1 MTTIE
6 SEYEQGHIPSN
17 DYRTYVVVDNLS
29 YLGIGIHFTLI
40 FLFWW
45 LGYDTLAVF
54 NIFSTVVWITA
65 KQTNKQGKHK
75 LAFVLLIT
83 EIVLHCVLAV
93 YYLGW
98 QGGFQYYLIPTI
110 PLVLF
115 NNTFNTKL
123 TVLMAFVLTLLFTL
137 IYAFTFGEVYQ
148 YSSPGIIE
156 ILNYI
161 NIFSALFALVVISY
175 YFRLASMLSEQQLE
189 LLAKSDYLTG
199 LFNRRGALEFL
210 NKQHQLRKRQHG
222 VFSIVMADIDYFKKL
237 NDKYGHQCG
246 DEVLYEVA
254 HVLKRGLRETDMVAR
269 WGGEEFLIVLLDT
282 TESAAEGT
290 CENLRRDIE
299 RHTFHY
305 KGQSF
310 SVRLTFG
317 VAEHLPENN
326 IDSTIDNADAALYK
340 GKNEG
345 RNRVCLWTDL
355 KVS

>member
-6 SEYEQGHIPSN
+6 PQYEQEHIPSN
-17 DYRTYVVVDNLS
+17 SYRTYVVVENLG
-29 YLGIGIHFTLI
+29 YLGIGTHFTLI

-45 LGYDTLAVF
+45 LGYDALAVF
-54 NIFSTVVWITA
+54 NIFSTAVWITA

-75 LAFVLLIT
+75 LAFMLLIT

-115 NNTFNTKL
+115 NNTLNTKL
-123 TVLMAFVLTLLFTL
+123 TVLMAFLLTLLFTL
-137 IYAFTFGEVYQ
+137 IYAFTFGKEYQ
-148 YSSPGIIE
+148 YSSPDIIE
-156 ILNYI
+156 FLNYI
-161 NIFSALFALVVISY
+161 NIFSALFALVIISY

-246 DEVLYEVA
+246 DEVLQEVA
-254 HVLKRGLRETDMVAR
+254 RILKRGLRETDMVAR

-290 CENLRRDIE
+290 CESLRRDIE
-299 RHTFHY
+299 QHAFHY
-305 KGQSF
+305 EGQSF
-310 SVRLTFG
+310 SVQLTFG
-317 VAEHLPENN
+317 VAEHLPEND
-326 IDSTIDNADAALYK
+326 IDNTIVNADAALYK

-345 RNRVCLWTDL
+345 RNRICLWTGL

>member
-6 SEYEQGHIPSN
+6 SEYGQGHIPSN
-17 DYRTYVVVDNLS
+17 DYRTYVVVEHLS
-29 YLGIGIHFTLI
+29 NLGIGIHFTLI
-40 FLFWW
+40 FVFWW

-54 NIFSTVVWITA
+54 NIFSTAVWITA
-65 KQTNKQGKHK
+65 KQTNRQGKHK

-115 NNTFNTKL
+115 NNTLNTKL

-137 IYAFTFGEVYQ
+137 IYAFTFGKVYQ

-156 ILNYI
+156 FLNYI
-161 NIFSALFALVVISY
+161 NIFSALFALVIISY
-175 YFRLASMLSEQQLE
+175 YFRLASTLSEQQLE

-210 NKQHQLRKRQHG
+210 NKQHSLRKRQHG

-254 HVLKRGLRETDMVAR
+254 HILKRGLRATDMVAR

-282 TESAAEGT
+282 TESAAKGT

-299 RHTFHY
+299 QHAFHC

-326 IDSTIDNADAALYK
+326 IDNSIDNADAALYK